1 MFKKISEGFGFGLGF
16 SLAALIVSG
25 IAWSGYIQPQVM
37 KHNAELTTQMEH
49 SSAQR
54 ADTPTVL
61 TKSDL
66 QQKECSLLIL
76 LYGDT
81 QDTEIANSIK
91 NFVVNKNHR
100 LTQQKPDVGLLL

>member
-1 MFKKISEGFGFGLGF
+1 MFKKFSDGFGFGLGF

-25 IAWSGYIQPQVM
+25 ITWFGYN
-37 KHNAELTTQMEH
+37 HSAELTTPVKQ

-61 TKSDL
+61 TKSEL

-76 LYGDT
+76 LYGET
-81 QDTEIANSIK
+81 QDAGIADPIK
-91 NFVVNKNHR
+91 KFCR
-100 LTQQKPDVGLLL
+100 